1 MKRREFITLLGGA
14 AAWPVAARAQQ
25 PVMPVIGFINAAS
38 LDGFAGR
45 LRGFRQGLKDTGHV
59 EGENV
64 AIEYRWADNQL
75 DRLPALVGELMRRQ
89 PAVIAATGGSAS
101 AIAAKAATKTIP
113 IIFAVAEDP
122 VRTALVDSLSRPGG
136 NATGVYFFVADLI
149 PKQLGLLRELIPGAA
164 HVAVLVN
171 PADAARAETAARE
184 AEAAA
189 RALTLQVQ
197 IFNAATRQE
206 INAAFAALVRERADA
221 LFIGPDPF
229 FINRRVQLANLAA
242 RYAIPAMYNT
252 RDFADAGGLMSYGT
266 NIDDAYRQA
275 GVYVGRILKGAKPAD
290 MPVIQ
295 STKFELVINIQT
307 AALLGLEISPTL
319 LARADEVIE

>member
-1 MKRREFITLLGGA
+1 MRRREFITLLGGA
-14 AAWPVAARAQQ
+14 GAWPLAARAQQ
-25 PVMPVIGFINAAS
+25 PAMPVIGFLNAAS

-149 PKQLGLLRELIPGAA
+149 PKQLELLRELIPGAA

-184 AEAAA
+184 AQAAA

-229 FINRRVQLANLAA
+229 SSTGGCNLLIWRHAMPFP
-242 RYAIPAMYNT
+242 RCTIPET
-252 RDFADAGGLMSYGT
+252 SLM
-266 NIDDAYRQA
+266 
-275 GVYVGRILKGAKPAD
+275 
-290 MPVIQ
+290 
-295 STKFELVINIQT
+295 
-307 AALLGLEISPTL
+307 
-319 LARADEVIE
+319 RADS